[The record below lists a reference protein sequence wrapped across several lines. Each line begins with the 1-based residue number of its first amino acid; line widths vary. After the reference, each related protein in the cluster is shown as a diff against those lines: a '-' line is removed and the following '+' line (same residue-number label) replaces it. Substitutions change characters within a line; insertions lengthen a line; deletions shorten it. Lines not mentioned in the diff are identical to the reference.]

1 MCYLENKFGLAMYI
15 LSKNFKNPGL
25 SHLLWI
31 KLCAVYLVISC
42 LTMGASS
49 QAHATA
55 EPSAKQ
61 NNVLLYNVLVA
72 EMAASRGMRS
82 VALHYYLKAIQQT
95 NDPTIAEASTL
106 LAISLE
112 APNEALISAERWA
125 NEDPLNLQAQLIT
138 MTLLI
143 SQSVDKALPYLTKV
157 IELDPT
163 QADHPIMEVQSRL
176 SKSSAKSLKEALN
189 TIALARPHDPYA
201 HLIAAESAVEERDI
215 NSATHWVDS
224 ALTQKPDLTR
234 AIQLKARLIR
244 YQKNSDAPAMRFIKK
259 QLDKYPTNNEL
270 RFFYASTLLDT
281 AQTEAAKTELHQLTT
296 DSKYGGS
303 ALLIL
308 ADLYLKE
315 KQLKEASNALKKAET
330 FPDAVDGAEYL
341 LGRIEEL
348 QNNKSAAIARYSN
361 VTKGPYQIPAVLHA
375 IALLKETQSYKEAI
389 YLIHNSNPST
399 FEEQKQLLLMEIDL
413 LNESKASDEAMQ
425 LANDILIKIPLDEDV
440 LYSRA
445 VTAIKL
451 KKWDT
456 AETDLKQI
464 LKQNPNNANALNA
477 LGYALS
483 FNNRRFDE
491 ALVYINQ
498 ALSLAPSN
506 PLFMDTLGWA
516 YYQSGNYHQS
526 VHYLKIALDLSENP
540 KIAAHLGEA
549 LWVNNQKNEAK
560 TILKK
565 ALETNKDD
573 EELLNTLQRLKV
585 DLKN

>member
-1 MCYLENKFGLAMYI
+1 MYR
-15 LSKNFKNPGL
+15 LSKNFKNPRL

-31 KLCAVYLVISC
+31 VAVYLVISC

-55 EPSAKQ
+55 EPSVKQ
-61 NNVLLYNVLVA
+61 NNLILYNILVA
-72 EMAASRGMRS
+72 EIAASRGMRS
-82 VALHYYLKAIQQT
+82 IALHYYLKAIQQT
-95 NDPTIAEASTL
+95 NDPGVAEASTL

-125 NEDPLNLQAQLIT
+125 KEDPLNLQAQLIT

-143 SQSVDKALPYLTKV
+143 SQSIDRALPYLTKV
-157 IELDPT
+157 IELDPK
-163 QADHPIMEVQSRL
+163 QIDHPIMEVQSRL
-176 SKSSAKSLKEALN
+176 SESSAKNLKEALN
-189 TIALARPHDPYA
+189 KIALARPNDPYA
-201 HLIAAESAVEERDI
+201 HLIAAESAVEQRDM
-215 NSATHWVDS
+215 NSATQWVDS
-224 ALTQKPDLTR
+224 ALNQKPDLTS
-234 AIQLKARLIR
+234 AIELKARLIR
-244 YQKNSDAPAMRFIKK
+244 YQKNSDAPAIRFIKK
-259 QLDKYPTNNEL
+259 QLEIFPKNNEL
-270 RFFYASTLLDT
+270 RFFYANVLLDT
-281 AQTEAAKTELHQLTT
+281 AQTEAAKTELHQLTE

-308 ADLYLKE
+308 ADIYLKE
-315 KQLKEASNALKKAET
+315 KQWKEASNALKKAKK
-330 FPDAVDGAEYL
+330 FPDAMDGAEYL
-341 LGRIEEL
+341 LGQIDEL
-348 QNNKSAAIARYSN
+348 QDNKSAAVERYSN
-361 VTKGPYQIPAVLHA
+361 VTKGPYQIPAVLRA

-413 LNESKASDEAMQ
+413 LNESKTPDEAMQ
-425 LANDILIKIPLDEDV
+425 LANDILIKLPLDEDV

-451 KKWDT
+451 KKWEM

-477 LGYALS
+477 LGHALS
-483 FNNRRFDE
+483 FNNHRHGE
-491 ALVYINQ
+491 ALEFINQ
-498 ALSLAPSN
+498 ALSLSPNN

-549 LWVNNQKNEAK
+549 LWINNQKDEAK

-573 EELLNTLQRLKV
+573 EELLNTLKRLQIE
-585 DLKN
+585 LKN

>member
-1 MCYLENKFGLAMYI
+1 
-15 LSKNFKNPGL
+15 
-25 SHLLWI
+25 
-31 KLCAVYLVISC
+31 
-42 LTMGASS
+42 MGTSS

-55 EPSAKQ
+55 EPSVKQ
-61 NNVLLYNVLVA
+61 NNLILYNILVA
-72 EMAASRGMRS
+72 EIAASRGMRS
-82 VALHYYLKAIQQT
+82 IALHYYLKAIQQT
-95 NDPTIAEASTL
+95 NDPGVAEASTL

-112 APNEALISAERWA
+112 APNEALISAECWA
-125 NEDPLNLQAQLIT
+125 KEDPLNLQAQLIT

-143 SQSVDKALPYLTKV
+143 SQSVDKALPYLTRV
-157 IELDPT
+157 IELDPK
-163 QADHPIMEVQSRL
+163 QIDHPIMEVQSRL
-176 SKSSAKSLKEALN
+176 SESSAKNLKEALN
-189 TIALARPHDPYA
+189 KIALARPNDPYA
-201 HLIAAESAVEERDI
+201 HLIAAESAVEQRDM
-215 NSATHWVDS
+215 NSATQWVDS
-224 ALTQKPDLTR
+224 ALNQKPDLTS
-234 AIQLKARLIR
+234 AIELKARLIR
-244 YQKNSDAPAMRFIKK
+244 YQKNSDTPAIRFIKK
-259 QLDKYPTNNEL
+259 QLEIFPKNNEL
-270 RFFYASTLLDT
+270 RFFYANVLLDT
-281 AQTEAAKTELHQLTT
+281 AQTEAAKTELHQLTE

-308 ADLYLKE
+308 ADIYLKE
-315 KQLKEASNALKKAET
+315 KQWKEASNALKKAKK
-330 FPDAVDGAEYL
+330 FPDAMDGAEYL
-341 LGRIEEL
+341 LGQIDEL
-348 QNNKSAAIARYSN
+348 QDNKSAAVERYSN
-361 VTKGPYQIPAVLHA
+361 VTKGPYQIPAVLRA

-413 LNESKASDEAMQ
+413 LNESKTPDEAMQ
-425 LANDILIKIPLDEDV
+425 LANDILIKLPLDEDV

-451 KKWDT
+451 KKWEM

-483 FNNRRFDE
+483 FNNHRHGE
-491 ALVYINQ
+491 ALEFINQ
-498 ALSLAPSN
+498 ALSLSPNN

-549 LWVNNQKNEAK
+549 LWINNQKDEAK

-573 EELLNTLQRLKV
+573 EELLNTLKRLQIE
-585 DLKN
+585 LKN

>member
-1 MCYLENKFGLAMYI
+1 MYR
-15 LSKNFKNPGL
+15 LSKNFKNPRL

-31 KLCAVYLVISC
+31 VAVYLVISC
-42 LTMGASS
+42 LTMGTSS

-55 EPSAKQ
+55 EPSVKQ
-61 NNVLLYNVLVA
+61 NNLILYNILVA
-72 EMAASRGMRS
+72 EIAASRGMRS
-82 VALHYYLKAIQQT
+82 IALHYYLKAIQQT
-95 NDPTIAEASTL
+95 NDPGVAEASTL

-112 APNEALISAERWA
+112 APNEALISAECWA
-125 NEDPLNLQAQLIT
+125 KEDPLNLQAQLIT

-143 SQSVDKALPYLTKV
+143 SQSVDKALPYLTRV
-157 IELDPT
+157 IELDPK
-163 QADHPIMEVQSRL
+163 QIDHSIMEVQSRL
-176 SKSSAKSLKEALN
+176 SESSAKNLKEALN
-189 TIALARPHDPYA
+189 KIALARPNDPYA
-201 HLIAAESAVEERDI
+201 HLIAAESAVEQRDM
-215 NSATHWVDS
+215 NSATQWVDS
-224 ALTQKPDLTR
+224 ALNQKPDLTS
-234 AIQLKARLIR
+234 AIELKARLIR
-244 YQKNSDAPAMRFIKK
+244 YQKNSDTPAIRFIKK
-259 QLDKYPTNNEL
+259 QLEIFPKNNEL
-270 RFFYASTLLDT
+270 RFFYANVLLDT
-281 AQTEAAKTELHQLTT
+281 AQTEAAKTELHQLTE

-308 ADLYLKE
+308 ADIYLKE
-315 KQLKEASNALKKAET
+315 KQWKEASNALKKAKK
-330 FPDAVDGAEYL
+330 FPDAMDGAEYL
-341 LGRIEEL
+341 LGQIDEL
-348 QNNKSAAIARYSN
+348 QDNKSAAVERYSN
-361 VTKGPYQIPAVLHA
+361 VTKGPYQIPAVLRA

-413 LNESKASDEAMQ
+413 LNESKTPDEAMQ
-425 LANDILIKIPLDEDV
+425 LANDILIKLPLDEDV

-451 KKWDT
+451 KKWEM

-477 LGYALS
+477 LGHALS
-483 FNNRRFDE
+483 FNNHRHGE
-491 ALVYINQ
+491 ALEFINQ
-498 ALSLAPSN
+498 ALSLSPNN

-549 LWVNNQKNEAK
+549 LWINNQKDEAK

-573 EELLNTLQRLKV
+573 EELLNTLKRLQIE
-585 DLKN
+585 LKN